1 MSSLQQRMKNPVYLV
16 PEALQALYTLGAAA
30 KKGPVP
36 LNTLYL
42 VHLRASQ
49 INGCS
54 YCVEMHSHEL
64 KDAGVSVEKIFAVSG
79 WRESPHFTDA
89 ERAAL
94 ALTEAATRIS
104 DQSDPV
110 SNEVWE
116 EAKHHYDEK
125 ALAYLIINIA
135 MINFWNRINV
145 PVRQVAG
152 SHSS

>member
-1 MSSLQQRMKNPVYLV
+1 MSSLQQRMKNPIYIV
-16 PEALQALYTLGAAA
+16 PDALQALYALGAAA
-30 KKGPVP
+30 KKGPVS

-54 YCVEMHSHEL
+54 YCVEMHSQEL
-64 KDAGVSVEKIFAVSG
+64 KEASVPVEKIFAVSG

-94 ALTEAATRIS
+94 ALTEAGTRIS
-104 DQSDPV
+104 DRSDPV
-110 SNEVWE
+110 SDELWE
-116 EAKHHYDEK
+116 QATRHYDEK
-125 ALAYLIINIA
+125 ALAYLILNIA

-152 SHSS
+152 SQSS